1 MSDKYLND
9 EGLEHLVDKIKSLVS
24 VIANT
29 LSTKQNK
36 TLDNSLNVDGT
47 TVTNVENALSA
58 LNTYTSDVENAIPG
72 AATTSTLGTVKPDGT
87 SITIENGIISA
98 VAKAPVDT
106 VQDSN
111 MNSVTS
117 NAVYDAL
124 TPKQNKTMSST
135 IAVGGLGNKTTVE
148 DTLAAI
154 TSLIDPYTTTS
165 AKLANTLQNAGNGTI
180 NSSIVTGGSV
190 FWRQFGQLVTVQFNA
205 LGIPNSTAMSALL
218 VSNLPKPVMGG
229 VSVILCSQ
237 DDMIMLG
244 QIQQDGDY
252 GKLISSDTSV
262 TGSYYGY
269 FGHSVYMTN
278 RQNS

>member
-47 TVTNVENALSA
+47 TVTTVENALSA

-72 AATTSTLGTVKPDGT
+72 AATTNNLGTVKPDGIST
-87 SITIENGIISA
+87 TVENGIISA

-117 NAVYDAL
+117 NAVYDSL
-124 TPKQNKTMSST
+124 SLKQNKTMSST

-154 TSLIDPYTTTS
+154 ASLIDPYTTTS

-180 NSSIVTGGSV
+180 NSSLVTGGSV
-190 FWRQFGQLVTVQFNA
+190 FWRQVGQIVTVQFNA
-205 LGIPNSTAMSALL
+205 LGIPNSTALGNLL
-218 VSNLPKPVMGG
+218 VSKLPKPTMGG

-237 DDMIMLG
+237 DDFIMLG
-244 QIQQDGDY
+244 QITQDGDY

>member
-47 TVTNVENALSA
+47 TVTTVENALSA

-72 AATTSTLGTVKPDGT
+72 AATTNNLGTVKPDGIST
-87 SITIENGIISA
+87 TVENGIISA

-117 NAVYDAL
+117 NAVYDSL
-124 TPKQNKTMSST
+124 SQKQNKTMSST

-154 TSLIDPYTTTS
+154 ASLIDPYTTTS

-180 NSSIVTGGSV
+180 NSSLVTGGSV
-190 FWRQFGQLVTVQFNA
+190 FWRQVGQIVTVQFNA
-205 LGIPNSTAMSALL
+205 LGIPNSTALGNLL
-218 VSNLPKPVMGG
+218 VSKLPKPTMGG

-237 DDMIMLG
+237 DDLMMLG
-244 QIQQDGDY
+244 QITQDGDY

-278 RQNS
+278 RQNT